1 RVPRCR
7 KALRTVYCIVSVA
20 ARGFWQDV
28 PLQSPKCRQLRW
40 SPRRRNGMARARR
53 QPHHWPVWLS
63 GPWAARCTRACGP
76 YGKNEVEGARG
87 CQRPAPQGCGAGSC
101 WRQCWPRW
109 PLGAMRPQSAPGPRS
124 EGRGD
129 TAEAVGASE
138 LLGLQAV
145 PPAEFH
151 TRCMTFLNAVVAEA
165 GGEPGRVQEVM
176 ERRPRRPRRGVA
188 ARGVL
193 ACPRGEGRS
202 CLGRTRPTSACA
214 KPKVRR
220 RRAGHAAQAGA
231 LCAGG
236 ALPWSGRPP
245 GGPHAENGGWSGER
259 RRFAAPGV
267 LALGPASRPPLLPGG
282 GGVVLRRVRRAPEP
296 QLGPPRGD
304 PAEPRTARG
313 PLGGGPL
320 PALQWRGGH
329 WRAERVAFPG
339 GTSRGGPPR
348 LAQVSEP
355 TNPGR
360 GLRAGPPPR
369 APPAAEAP
377 GCSGQGEAEP
387 HAGGLPPASG
397 RRREVRGSGG
407 RPRYRY
413 LLDSPCS
420 APSRHDLRSSVI
432 VALLGRG
439 TRREPSTESP
449 QQRWHCEWERSM
461 EEPW

>member
-176 ERRPRRPRRGVA
+176 ERRCGGDAQAMLHRRVPSALAVRCRGLGARLVDHMQRTEAGQERDGDSRRLVSSPWDPPRVHHFYQAAAAWCYDVFGAHQNHSWDRLVVTPPSRGPPEDLSAVGPSRRSSGAAGTGAQSAWPFLVALHVA
-188 ARGVL
+188 ALL
-193 ACPRGEGRS
+193 AW
-202 CLGRTRPTSACA
+202 
-214 KPKVRR
+214 RR
-220 RRAGHAAQAGA
+220 
-231 LCAGG
+231 
-236 ALPWSGRPP
+236 
-245 GGPHAENGGWSGER
+245 
-259 RRFAAPGV
+259 
-267 LALGPASRPPLLPGG
+267 
-282 GGVVLRRVRRAPEP
+282 
-296 QLGPPRGD
+296 
-304 PAEPRTARG
+304 
-313 PLGGGPL
+313 
-320 PALQWRGGH
+320 
-329 WRAERVAFPG
+329 
-339 GTSRGGPPR
+339 
-348 LAQVSEP
+348 
-355 TNPGR
+355 
-360 GLRAGPPPR
+360 
-369 APPAAEAP
+369 
-377 GCSGQGEAEP
+377 
-387 HAGGLPPASG
+387 
-397 RRREVRGSGG
+397 
-407 RPRYRY
+407 
-413 LLDSPCS
+413 
-420 APSRHDLRSSVI
+420 
-432 VALLGRG
+432 
-439 TRREPSTESP
+439 
-449 QQRWHCEWERSM
+449 
-461 EEPW
+461 

>member
-176 ERRPRRPRRGVA
+176 ERRSSCTPEQE
-188 ARGVL
+188 ARGV
-193 ACPRGEGRS
+193 R
-202 CLGRTRPTSACA
+202 
-214 KPKVRR
+214 K
-220 RRAGHAAQAGA
+220 
-231 LCAGG
+231 AGG
-236 ALPWSGRPP
+236 
-245 GGPHAENGGWSGER
+245 
-259 RRFAAPGV
+259 
-267 LALGPASRPPLLPGG
+267 
-282 GGVVLRRVRRAPEP
+282 
-296 QLGPPRGD
+296 
-304 PAEPRTARG
+304 
-313 PLGGGPL
+313 GGGPL
-320 PALQWRGGH
+320 CTPTPC
-329 WRAERVAFPG
+329 RA
-339 GTSRGGPPR
+339 
-348 LAQVSEP
+348 
-355 TNPGR
+355 
-360 GLRAGPPPR
+360 
-369 APPAAEAP
+369 
-377 GCSGQGEAEP
+377 
-387 HAGGLPPASG
+387 
-397 RRREVRGSGG
+397 
-407 RPRYRY
+407 
-413 LLDSPCS
+413 
-420 APSRHDLRSSVI
+420 
-432 VALLGRG
+432 
-439 TRREPSTESP
+439 
-449 QQRWHCEWERSM
+449 
-461 EEPW
+461 

>member
-176 ERRPRRPRRGVA
+176 ERRCGGDAQAMLHRRVPSALAVRCRGLGARLVDHMQRTEVRRETA
-188 ARGVL
+188 IRG
-193 ACPRGEGRS
+193 AWCPR
-202 CLGRTRPTSACA
+202 LGTRLASTTST
-214 KPKVRR
+214 RR
-220 RRAGHAAQAGA
+220 RRRGA
-231 LCAGG
+231 
-236 ALPWSGRPP
+236 
-245 GGPHAENGGWSGER
+245 
-259 RRFAAPGV
+259 
-267 LALGPASRPPLLPGG
+267 
-282 GGVVLRRVRRAPEP
+282 
-296 QLGPPRGD
+296 
-304 PAEPRTARG
+304 T
-313 PLGGGPL
+313 
-320 PALQWRGGH
+320 
-329 WRAERVAFPG
+329 
-339 GTSRGGPPR
+339 T
-348 LAQVSEP
+348 
-355 TNPGR
+355 
-360 GLRAGPPPR
+360 
-369 APPAAEAP
+369 
-377 GCSGQGEAEP
+377 
-387 HAGGLPPASG
+387 
-397 RRREVRGSGG
+397 
-407 RPRYRY
+407 
-413 LLDSPCS
+413 CS
-420 APSRHDLRSSVI
+420 ARTRTT
-432 VALLGRG
+432 AG
-439 TRREPSTESP
+439 TAS
-449 QQRWHCEWERSM
+449 W
-461 EEPW
+461 

>member
-202 CLGRTRPTSACA
+202 CLGNPPVEGHARPQLVQSRRCGGDAQAMLHRRVPSALAVRCRGLGARLVDHMQRTEVRRETAIRGAWCPRLGTRLASTTST
-214 KPKVRR
+214 RR
-220 RRAGHAAQAGA
+220 RRRGA
-231 LCAGG
+231 
-236 ALPWSGRPP
+236 
-245 GGPHAENGGWSGER
+245 
-259 RRFAAPGV
+259 
-267 LALGPASRPPLLPGG
+267 
-282 GGVVLRRVRRAPEP
+282 
-296 QLGPPRGD
+296 
-304 PAEPRTARG
+304 T
-313 PLGGGPL
+313 
-320 PALQWRGGH
+320 
-329 WRAERVAFPG
+329 
-339 GTSRGGPPR
+339 T
-348 LAQVSEP
+348 
-355 TNPGR
+355 
-360 GLRAGPPPR
+360 
-369 APPAAEAP
+369 
-377 GCSGQGEAEP
+377 
-387 HAGGLPPASG
+387 
-397 RRREVRGSGG
+397 
-407 RPRYRY
+407 
-413 LLDSPCS
+413 CS
-420 APSRHDLRSSVI
+420 ARTRTT
-432 VALLGRG
+432 AG
-439 TRREPSTESP
+439 TAS
-449 QQRWHCEWERSM
+449 W
-461 EEPW
+461 